1 MQSNNQVGLVLEG
14 GGMRGLFTAGVIDVL
29 MERGI
34 QFPLAVGVSAGA
46 CFGVNIKS
54 LQIGRAL
61 RYNLQMMG
69 NPKYMGLGSFL
80 KTGDYINADFA
91 YHVVPTQIDI
101 FDTETYVQQ
110 PMQFHVVCT
119 DVDSGMPVYKNLERI
134 DYEGLEWIRA
144 SASLPMISNP
154 VLLEGHRLMDGGL
167 SDSIPLKY
175 IEGQGYQR
183 NVVILTQPLGY
194 RKKKVSRPWLYRFLC
209 RQYPKMAEL
218 LIARPANYNTQ
229 LEYVEAQARAGSV
242 FLIAPPEKLQIGRV
256 EQSKEKLQM
265 CYDMG
270 RKVCEAQLPA
280 LESFLSSQV

>member
-1 MQSNNQVGLVLEG
+1 MQSNNSVGLVLEG

-29 MERGI
+29 MEHGI
-34 QFPLAVGVSAGA
+34 EFPLAVGVSAGA
-46 CFGVNIKS
+46 CFGVNVKS
-54 LQIGRAL
+54 LQKGRAL

-69 NPKYMGLGSFL
+69 NPRYMGLGSLL

-91 YHVVPTQIDI
+91 YHVVPNEIDI
-101 FDTETYVQQ
+101 FDFETYAKH

-119 DVDSGMPVYKNLERI
+119 DVDTGEPVYKNLERV

-154 VLLEGHRLMDGGL
+154 VCLDGKRLMDGGL
-167 SDSIPLKY
+167 ADSIPLKY
-175 IEGQGYQR
+175 IEGQGCLR

-194 RKKKVSRPWLYRFLC
+194 RKMPASHPWLFKLLC
-209 RQYPKMAEL
+209 RKYPKMAEL
-218 LIARPANYNTQ
+218 LIARPANYNAQ
-229 LEYVEAQARAGSV
+229 LEYVESQAKAGQV

-270 RKVCEAQLPA
+270 RKVCEAQLAA
-280 LESFLSSQV
+280 LRGFMGA

>member
-1 MQSNNQVGLVLEG
+1 MQSNNNVGLVLEG

-29 MERGI
+29 MENGI
-34 QFPLAVGVSAGA
+34 EFPLAVGVSAGA

-69 NPKYMGLGSFL
+69 DPRYMGLGSFL

-101 FDTETYVQQ
+101 FDCETYAKQ

-119 DVDSGMPVYKNLERI
+119 DVDSGEPVYKNLERI
-134 DYEGLEWIRA
+134 DYVGLEWIRA

-154 VLLEGHRLMDGGL
+154 VLLDGKRLMDGGL

-194 RKKKVSRPWLYRFLC
+194 RKSPASHPWLYKFLC
-209 RQYPKMAEL
+209 RKYPKMAEL
-218 LIARPANYNTQ
+218 LIARPAHYNEQ
-229 LEYVEAQARAGSV
+229 LEYVESKAKSGEV
-242 FLIAPPEKLQIGRV
+242 FLIAPPQKLEIGRV
-256 EQSKEKLQM
+256 EQSKEKLKM
-265 CYDMG
+265 CYDLG
-270 RKVCEAQLPA
+270 RQTCEAQLAA
-280 LESFLSSQV
+280 LREFL